1 MTTKVFKTFI
11 LLCFSVTLFAQ
22 SPSSILQK
30 AEAKLSGADLAA
42 EVSIRTVRPR
52 WERTMEAKIWNQGL
66 DKTMILITG
75 PAREKGTVFLRNGED
90 VWHFVP
96 GIKKIVALPAAMVQ
110 SWMGT
115 DFTNDALINAGSL
128 VEDYTPTLL
137 GITSVN
143 GTNCFKIALAPK
155 ADAAVVWGEV
165 ITFIS
170 VDEFLQLRTEF
181 YDEDEF
187 LITTLEATEIKS
199 FEGKRLPSK
208 LRITPA
214 DEEGNFTEMTYK
226 ALNFNPSFAEGFF
239 ERSNM
244 KLVE

>member
-1 MTTKVFKTFI
+1 MTKVFKTLL
-11 LLCFSVTLFAQ
+11 LLCFTSALTAQ
-22 SPSSILQK
+22 NPSSILQK
-30 AEAKLSGADLAA
+30 AEAKLSGADLSA

-128 VEDYTPTLL
+128 VEDYNPTLL
-137 GITSVN
+137 GIESIN
-143 GTNCFKIALAPK
+143 GTKCFKIALAPK
-155 ADAAVVWGEV
+155 ADAAVVWGKV

-170 VDEFLQLRTEF
+170 VDQFLQLRTEF
-181 YDEDEF
+181 YDEDDY

-199 FEGKRLPSK
+199 FNGTNLPSK

-214 DEEGNFTEMTYK
+214 DDEGNFTEMTYK
-226 ALNFNPSFAEGFF
+226 ALNFNPTFAEGFF

-244 KLVE
+244 KRVE